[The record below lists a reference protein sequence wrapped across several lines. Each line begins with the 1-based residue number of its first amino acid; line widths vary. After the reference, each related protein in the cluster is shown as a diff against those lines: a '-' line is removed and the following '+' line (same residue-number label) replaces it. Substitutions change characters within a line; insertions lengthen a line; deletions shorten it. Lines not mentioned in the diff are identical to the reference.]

1 MTDPKVT
8 EETILEATLETTA
21 IVKKEMPEATDETIA
36 ETAALFEAIKKR
48 AAAEVQAAGD
58 LTREAYLKAL
68 TKASAAIAQN
78 KSIAKE
84 RVTDAVGLL
93 KKESEKNWLVVDA
106 IKTRAQAQVQ
116 DAGEVSRE
124 AYLKAV
130 RQAREAVEKNKL
142 IERDRLD
149 QAVDHIHKETE
160 KNWHVV
166 VGEIESLGT
175 RLKETAKSAWN
186 ALTTFV
192 EKSRSNRGDS

>member
-1 MTDPKVT
+1 MTDPNVT
-8 EETILEATLETTA
+8 ETTIVEVTPETTA
-21 IVKKEMPEATDETIA
+21 IVKQEMPDATDETIA

-48 AAAEVQAAGD
+48 ATAEFQAAGE
-58 LTREAYLKAL
+58 LTREAYLNAVN
-68 TKASAAIAQN
+68 KASSAIDEN
-78 KSIAKE
+78 KSTAKE
-84 RVTDAVGLL
+84 RMTEAVSLI
-93 KKESEKNWLVVDA
+93 KKESEKNWLVLDA

-130 RQAREAVEKNKL
+130 RQAREAVEQNKL
-142 IERDRLD
+142 VERSRIE
-149 QAVDHIHKETE
+149 QAVDDIQKQTE

-186 ALTTFV
+186 SLTAFC
-192 EKSRSNRGDS
+192 EKSRNNGGDS

>member
-1 MTDPKVT
+1 MTDPNLTEVT
-8 EETILEATLETTA
+8 IVEVSPETTA
-21 IVKKEMPEATDETIA
+21 IVKKEMPDATDEAIA

-58 LTREAYLKAL
+58 LTREAYLKAVQ
-68 TKASAAIAQN
+68 KASAAIEQN

-84 RVTDAVGLL
+84 RMTEAVSLI

-116 DAGEVSRE
+116 DAGEVSRD

-130 RQAREAVEKNKL
+130 RQAREAVEQNKL
-142 IERDRLD
+142 IERDRID
-149 QAVDHIHKETE
+149 RAVDHIHKETE

-166 VGEIESLGT
+166 VVEIESIGT

-186 ALTTFV
+186 ALTAFFD
-192 EKSRSNRGDS
+192 KSDRGGSQK

>member
-116 DAGEVSRE
+116 EAGEVSRE

-186 ALTTFV
+186 ALTAFV

>member
-1 MTDPKVT
+1 MTDPNMT
-8 EETILEATLETTA
+8 EETIVEATPETRA
-21 IVKKEMPEATDETIA
+21 IVKKEMPDATDEAIA

-58 LTREAYLKAL
+58 LTREAYLKAVN
-68 TKASAAIAQN
+68 KASGAIEQN
-78 KSIAKE
+78 KTIAKE
-84 RVTDAVGLL
+84 RMTEAVSLI
-93 KKESEKNWLVVDA
+93 KKESDKNWLVVDA

-130 RQAREAVEKNKL
+130 RQAREAVEQNKL
-142 IERDRLD
+142 IERDRID
-149 QAVDHIHKETE
+149 RAVEHIHKESE

-166 VGEIESLGT
+166 VGEIESIGT

-186 ALTTFV
+186 ALTAFFD
-192 EKSRSNRGDS
+192 KSRSDRGDS

>member
-116 DAGEVSRE
+116 EAGEVSRE

-160 KNWHVV
+160 KNWHVDRKSV
-166 VGEIESLGT
+166 V
-175 RLKETAKSAWN
+175 
-186 ALTTFV
+186 
-192 EKSRSNRGDS
+192 

>member
-1 MTDPKVT
+1 MTDPNVT
-8 EETILEATLETTA
+8 ETTIVEVTPETTA
-21 IVKKEMPEATDETIA
+21 IVKQEMPDATDETIA

-48 AAAEVQAAGD
+48 ATAEFQAAGE
-58 LTREAYLKAL
+58 LTREAYLKAV
-68 TKASAAIAQN
+68 TKASDAIDEN
-78 KSIAKE
+78 KSTAKE
-84 RVTDAVGLL
+84 RMTEAVSLI
-93 KKESEKNWLVVDA
+93 KKESEKNWLVLDA

-130 RQAREAVEKNKL
+130 RQAREAVEQNKL
-142 IERDRLD
+142 VERDRIE
-149 QAVDHIHKETE
+149 QAVDDIQKQTE

-175 RLKETAKSAWN
+175 RLKETAKSAWS

-192 EKSRSNRGDS
+192 EKSRNNRGDS

>member
-1 MTDPKVT
+1 MTDPNVT
-8 EETILEATLETTA
+8 EVTIVEVTPETTA
-21 IVKKEMPEATDETIA
+21 IVKKEMPDATDETIA

-58 LTREAYLKAL
+58 LTREAYLKAV
-68 TKASAAIAQN
+68 TKASGAIEQN

-84 RVTDAVGLL
+84 RMTEAVSLL

-116 DAGEVSRE
+116 EAGEVSRE
-124 AYLKAV
+124 TYLKAV
-130 RQAREAVEKNKL
+130 RQAREAVEQNKL
-142 IERDRLD
+142 IERDRID

-166 VGEIESLGT
+166 VGEIESIGT

-186 ALTTFV
+186 ALTAFV
-192 EKSRSNRGDS
+192 DKKH